1 MKLKRKKKKEKE
13 RERERERARLSAA
26 PCGVKRRFFSS
37 RRQAFFWNKKQKK
50 KKKPIF
56 LSTSARVYLL
66 SPLLVRATRRVYHD
80 TLYSPRD
87 VCFYVKSNDD
97 DDSRFLFFSS
107 HLEKREED

>member
-1 MKLKRKKKKEKE
+1 V
-13 RERERERARLSAA
+13 ASND
-26 PCGVKRRFFSS
+26 
-37 RRQAFFWNKKQKK
+37 AFFRAAARPFFGIKNKKK